1 MNDTISDQVIDS
13 SNLPANKK
21 AKAIQKR
28 RAAENSIEALQL
40 KKSAAI
46 YLRVSSEMQVD
57 GFSIEAQKIA
67 CLKYAAEQGYDVT
80 DAHIYID
87 EAFSAKNEDRPEF
100 KRLMVAAHSSEFS
113 LIIIHKMDRFERNF
127 RAMTNTLEDLANI
140 GVRVFS
146 IHENLELANTL
157 TVNLF
162 GIINEHYIQ
171 NLSWETA
178 KGKHQAAKEGY
189 FIGSRVPFGY
199 RKWKLGDSPEIDK
212 RMLIVDEKEAAALRH
227 CFEMYSTGSCSFS
240 NLADYLNESG
250 FVSRSG
256 RAFRDDTLRSMLEN
270 PIYIGIIE
278 YQGTK
283 KETYLTYKG
292 KHQP

>member
-140 GVRVFS
+140 GVRVYS

-199 RKWKLGDSPEIDK
+199 RKWIPGDPPEMDK
-212 RMLIVDEKEAAALRH
+212 RLLIVDEKEAAALRH